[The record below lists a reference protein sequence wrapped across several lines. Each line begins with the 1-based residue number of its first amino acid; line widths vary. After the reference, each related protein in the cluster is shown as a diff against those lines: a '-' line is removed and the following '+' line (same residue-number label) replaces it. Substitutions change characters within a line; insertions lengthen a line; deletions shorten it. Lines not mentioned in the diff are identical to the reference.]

1 MNFTGQ
7 IMRAFLLGVVTV
19 GAGAFV
25 TSCSGSEENSQ
36 QQQVPKIKVETIEAT
51 TSELSNSFPAIV
63 KGKSDVEIRPQV
75 SGFITKVCVDEGQR
89 VRKGQT
95 LFLIDQVQ
103 FQAAVSQAREQVNSA
118 QAAVNTATSHERNQR
133 MLFDK
138 GIISQTQWQNAADQL
153 AQAKA
158 SLAAARAALTSAQKN
173 LSYTVVTSPA
183 DGVVGAIPNREGSL
197 ASPSS
202 VQPLTTVSDID
213 QVYAYFSLNEKD
225 LLDLT
230 DAGAKT
236 LDEALASMPD
246 VQLRL
251 ANGTVYPLT
260 GRVATVS
267 GVIDNATGSAS
278 VRALFDNTNGM
289 LRSGSTGAV
298 IIPVSTPNAI
308 VIPQKATFE
317 QQEKRFVY
325 TVNDS
330 NMTVA
335 TPIEVLDINDGQT
348 FVVTNGLKPGD
359 RIVVEGVGNSVRD
372 GMPIEPVD
380 AKSAAGAQPAQTA
393 PAAK

>member
-1 MNFTGQ
+1 M
-7 IMRAFLLGVVTV
+7 LGVVTV

-25 TSCSGSEENSQ
+25 ASCSGSEENSQ

-63 KGKSDVEIRPQV
+63 KGKSDVAIRPQV

-202 VQPLTTVSDID
+202 AQPLTTVSDID

-380 AKSAAGAQPAQTA
+380 AKSAAAARPAQSTQ
-393 PAAK
+393 AAK

>member
-1 MNFTGQ
+1 
-7 IMRAFLLGVVTV
+7 MRAFLLGVVTV